1 MVWQLPDNDNPASD
15 HLDKISSESLASLP
29 LSSPSLSLGAQTP
42 ESSSLDI
49 GPTPGS
55 GMALD
60 SHSESISNR
69 DTESE
74 TETIH
79 SVSLRNSTVGSDI
92 DIDNDRK
99 DVASSEDPLVWS
111 AEVESML
118 NNPPPSKFESFNL
131 SGDPSLSSW
140 VVPPTADAKE
150 TLNSVS
156 VPNTSISPV
165 NEMDE
170 GSDLQNNPSHSP
182 SPYSLSTIEPQEDFT
197 GHIVGSPS
205 K

>member
-1 MVWQLPDNDNPASD
+1 MVWQLPDNDNSTSAD
-15 HLDKISSESLASLP
+15 ILDKSSSHSLTSLP

-42 ESSSLDI
+42 ESSSLEI

-60 SHSESISNR
+60 SHSESMSNH
-69 DTESE
+69 DTESD
-74 TETIH
+74 TETVH
-79 SVSLRNSTVGSDI
+79 SVSLRNSTVSPDF
-92 DIDNDRK
+92 DRK
-99 DVASSEDPLVWS
+99 DAASFQDPLVWS

-140 VVPPTADAKE
+140 VVPPPVADVKE
-150 TLNSVS
+150 TLNSVC
-156 VPNTSISPV
+156 VPKTSISPV
-165 NEMDE
+165 NEIDE
-170 GSDLQNNPSHSP
+170 GSDLQHNPSHSP